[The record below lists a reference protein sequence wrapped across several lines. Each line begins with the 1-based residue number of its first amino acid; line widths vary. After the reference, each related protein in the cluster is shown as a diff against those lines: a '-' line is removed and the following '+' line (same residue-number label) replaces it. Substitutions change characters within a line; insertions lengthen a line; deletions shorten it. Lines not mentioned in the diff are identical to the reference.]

1 MQGAVAAAT
10 IVELAVAVALMDWVG
25 RIRLK
30 VLGYWV

>member
-10 IVELAVAVALMDWVG
+10 IVELAVAVALMRWAG

-30 VLGYWV
+30 VFGHWV